1 MARIVNAFALTS
13 LLATESEARR
23 RGHDQCI
30 KQLECWLTILLVL
43 GAVALAAGYY
53 SYCVY
58 GKYMDRKLYDPT
70 RGWSPE
76 QRQAGGDRTAHAGSR
91 RDAHDVRNT
100 DS

>member
-1 MARIVNAFALTS
+1 MARIVNAFALTA

-23 RGHDQCI
+23 KGHDQCI

-58 GKYMDRKLYDPT
+58 WKGSMMDRKLYDPT
-70 RGWSPE
+70 RGWSRPNN
-76 QRQAGGDRTAHAGSR
+76 DRPAETEPLMPVAA
-91 RDAHDVRNT
+91 AT
-100 DS
+100 PMT